1 VNLSVDRSSGPSEQL
16 GSGVIIAVE
25 DNDPL
30 RCSWAVS
37 PLKWVAIAVL
47 AGALLLVGARA
58 DATVPLGVSSLA
70 RADARLIGEPGGQAG
85 FHVAPAGDL
94 DGDGFE
100 DVIVGAFQDRTV
112 GPSAGAAYLL
122 YGPISP
128 GVIDL
133 AEADAKLLA
142 ELTGE
147 FAAEGLA
154 GVGDLDGDGFDDFVI
169 GAPGSLPGQPG
180 VPFPGAAYVF
190 YGGNARLD
198 GSISLAEADAKLTG
212 EAVLDLVGLSV
223 ASATDLD
230 DDGFDDLVLSGSG
243 NDAAGVGAGAVY
255 VLYGSEDR
263 LSGAVGMAQADARLV
278 GAPGDLAGFRL
289 DRAGDLNGDGAQ
301 DLVIGA
307 TAQVA
312 LGGSG
317 VGSAYVFY
325 GSGTRLQGTLS
336 LPATAARLV
345 EEEPY
350 DRPGFGQAG
359 AGDLDHDGFDDLVVG
374 ADLEDTAGT
383 SAGAAYLF
391 YGSEDRLAGGVS
403 LGTADAKLIG
413 EGAGDRAGFDV
424 TVAGTLDGGPFDDL
438 VVGAFGHSGS
448 TGAAYVFLGHKK
460 RLTGAIS
467 LAAADA
473 KLLGELAGDFAGFA
487 VGPAGDVNADKRQD
501 LMVGAMQNDAGGS
514 NAGAVYV
521 LFGDQRVCGRGHAE
535 GEEEPGH
542 DGTHP
547 CDPRG

>member
-1 VNLSVDRSSGPSEQL
+1 M
-16 GSGVIIAVE
+16 AVE

-58 DATVPLGVSSLA
+58 DATVPLGVSSFA
-70 RADARLIGEPGGQAG
+70 GADARLIGEPGGQAG

-223 ASATDLD
+223 ASVTDLD
-230 DDGFDDLVLSGSG
+230 DDGFDDLVVSGAG

-255 VLYGSEDR
+255 VLYGGDDR
-263 LSGAVGMAQADARLV
+263 LSGTVGLADADAKLV
-278 GAPGDLAGFRL
+278 GAPGDVAGFRL
-289 DRAGDLNGDGAQ
+289 DRAGDLDGDGSE
-301 DLVIGA
+301 DLVVGA
-307 TAQVA
+307 TAQPA

-317 VGSAYVFY
+317 VGSTYVFY
-325 GSGTRLQGTLS
+325 GTEGRLSGTIS

-345 EEEPY
+345 GEEPD
-350 DRPGFGQAG
+350 DRPGFGLAG
-359 AGDLDHDGFDDLVVG
+359 AGDMDDDGFDDLIVG
-374 ADLEDTAGT
+374 ADLEDAAGT
-383 SAGAAYLF
+383 NTGAAYLF
-391 YGSEDRLAGGVS
+391 YGGDDRLKGTVS
-403 LGTADAKLIG
+403 LRTADTKLTG
-413 EGAGDRAGFDV
+413 EAAGDRAGFDV
-424 TVAGTLDGGPFDDL
+424 TIAGRLDGDPFGDL
-438 VVGAFGHSGS
+438 VVGAFGHNGIA
-448 TGAAYVFLGHKK
+448 GAAYVFLGHKK
-460 RLTGAIS
+460 RLSGQLS

-473 KLLGELAGDFAGFA
+473 KLLGEALGDFAGFA
-487 VGPAGDVNADKRQD
+487 VGPAGDVNGDDHDD

-521 LFGDQRVCGRGHAE
+521 LFGDQRVCGRGHAK

-542 DGTHP
+542 DGKHP